1 GPGQSQRRSG
11 DGAPAGPERRWSDDR
26 AGHPRRQAG
35 RPLRAAGAHAPRRQ
49 GGRRLA
55 PRPPALGRG
64 NRAHDHRR
72 GEAGPMRAVLAKGAA
87 HVRRRR
93 LQTVLVALT
102 TLVASC
108 TATTSLTLLA
118 RTSAPFEQVFERVS
132 GPHLILHPDAARVS
146 TEQLRATASLPV
158 VVAAGDPHR
167 IALVPIQVGERK
179 TRVELVE
186 RDDPGGRGA
195 RLQLVAGR
203 WVQGPGEIVVP
214 RFDAPEAGELK
225 IVVGET
231 VRVLSRADRP
241 AFRVVGEVVDVGE
254 YSG

>member
-1 GPGQSQRRSG
+1 
-11 DGAPAGPERRWSDDR
+11 
-26 AGHPRRQAG
+26 
-35 RPLRAAGAHAPRRQ
+35 
-49 GGRRLA
+49 
-55 PRPPALGRG
+55 
-64 NRAHDHRR
+64 
-72 GEAGPMRAVLAKGAA
+72 MRAVLTKVAA
-87 HVRRRR
+87 DVRRRR
-93 LQTVLVALT
+93 LQTLLVALT

-118 RTSAPFEQVFERVS
+118 RTTAPFEQVFERVS
-132 GPHLILHPDAARVS
+132 GPHLLLHPDAARVS

-167 IALVPIQVGERK
+167 IALVPIQVGDRK

-186 RDDPGGRGA
+186 
-195 RLQLVAGR
+195 GR
-203 WVQGPGEIVVP
+203 WVQGPGEIVVT

-254 YSG
+254 YSGDFDGRAWIRSDQLTGLIDPADDALGYEMAYRVRDARTQDSLNAAAAAIKAALPPGADPRPPTQWLMHVQGVNWVLTLLS